1 MDRFVGRTCLRQGCG
16 VLLAVTA
23 WCRPRCRPPWL
34 GGRCW
39 SRCWQ
44 EDGGAVSV
52 AQCAGS
58 PELLWRRLRVPSDV
72 CASSGSTVPRS
83 PHDSHHQRVNLSP
96 DHSLQLSAVPDGR
109 APSCRL
115 GVSWGCC
122 SSAVLH
128 PEAEPGGAA
137 VRETE
142 AREVLTPGLGA
153 AGACEGEAGAG
164 GGGRDAVPVPEA
176 RRVLYRTVVL
186 SSTQPQRSALPSSLL
201 HPSLRPL
208 PVPTRFVHCRGT
220 RCCSLP
226 LGGHLLNSEICC
238 PRSGMAAGGMPPACS
253 TSPHPQAGRPLCF
266 IGQWEI
272 STSLSQSRSWAST
285 QKVG

>member
-1 MDRFVGRTCLRQGCG
+1 MERFVGRTCLRQGCG

-96 DHSLQLSAVPDGR
+96 DHSLQLSAAPDGR

-137 VRETE
+137 MRETE

-153 AGACEGEAGAG
+153 AGACEGEAGSG
-164 GGGRDAVPVPEA
+164 GGGEGMQSLSLKPGGCCTARWCCPPPNRSAVPF
-176 RRVLYRTVVL
+176 
-186 SSTQPQRSALPSSLL
+186 L
-201 HPSLRPL
+201 HPSSIP
-208 PVPTRFVHCRGT
+208 PSVPSQSPPASFTAEVPGAVPC
-220 RCCSLP
+220 P
-226 LGGHLLNSEICC
+226 LGG
-238 PRSGMAAGGMPPACS
+238 
-253 TSPHPQAGRPLCF
+253 TF
-266 IGQWEI
+266 
-272 STSLSQSRSWAST
+272 
-285 QKVG
+285 